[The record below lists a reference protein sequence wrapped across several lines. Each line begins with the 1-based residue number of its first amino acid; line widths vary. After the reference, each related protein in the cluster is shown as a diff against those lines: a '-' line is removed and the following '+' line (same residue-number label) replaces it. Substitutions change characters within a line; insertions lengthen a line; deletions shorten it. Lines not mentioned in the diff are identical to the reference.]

1 METFKRRTLT
11 SLLFILLI
19 PFSGISQNAFPDA
32 FQWKELTDG
41 LFFYETEA
49 PEKSIVNDSKL
60 TILKID
66 PSKFN
71 FNLFT
76 STEYGKISR
85 SADCWAKELNLNVV
99 VNAGMYTQTKNHIN
113 KGYLKN
119 FNHINN
125 GKLSSY
131 YNGMMAIHPK
141 DSLQLPFAI
150 YDLSCNS
157 WDKIKSKYNSFCQG
171 MRMLD
176 CNGNSLAWD
185 KKPGQS
191 CSMVLIST
199 DNNGIIYITFT
210 NSPFTHQKMISFLIN
225 MPLNLKTTIYLEGGP
240 EASLYISTPDTVISK
255 WGTYVSGTWEHND
268 NDHFWEIPNV
278 LGISKK

>member
-1 METFKRRTLT
+1 
-11 SLLFILLI
+11 LLI